1 MRVSHDCVQQKTY
14 SLVSIRSVRGRA
26 GQEVLAL
33 AHIMNHLSV
42 FFFCREVHM
51 RGHRS
56 ASINNAARWLH
67 YSSHPNT
74 GRIGKMRRRHLWR
87 GHAFCYSS
95 GKSNMGDK
103 IALRARLASR
113 AQPLCLSRPER
124 KKSCNFSPHSFVF
137 PQKAGRVSEFFR
149 IQSQRTLTR
158 GFRTRSSASTSSTL
172 PPPAKPTN
180 RCAKIFRL

>member
-1 MRVSHDCVQQKTY
+1 
-14 SLVSIRSVRGRA
+14 
-26 GQEVLAL
+26 
-33 AHIMNHLSV
+33 MNHPSV
-42 FFFCREVHM
+42 FCFFREVHM

-56 ASINNAARWLH
+56 ASINNAARWRH
-67 YSSHPNT
+67 YSSRANT

-95 GKSNMGDK
+95 GKTNMGDK

-113 AQPLCLSRPER
+113 AQPLCLKRCLSRPER

-137 PQKAGRVSEFFR
+137 PQKAGRASEFFR
-149 IQSQRTLTR
+149 IPSQRTLTR

-172 PPPAKPTN
+172 PPPAKPTS
-180 RCAKIFRL
+180 RCAKNFRL